1 MLLIIAYT
9 FILFAKHR
17 FTTKTNLHAIKMPDS
32 IPPHTMNMQLIP
44 LSDTPNPPKTLL
56 EKYIIDGN
64 DMRPSNG
71 TEEQPSHIALLH
83 EKFEVLQQ
91 LNSNQISLLEKIE
104 KIRCDY
110 RHIVHVGNEI
120 NEIQCYSI
128 RAGGLMDQW
137 NA

>member
-1 MLLIIAYT
+1 
-9 FILFAKHR
+9 
-17 FTTKTNLHAIKMPDS
+17 
-32 IPPHTMNMQLIP
+32 
-44 LSDTPNPPKTLL
+44 
-56 EKYIIDGN
+56 
-64 DMRPSNG
+64 MRQSNG

-110 RHIVHVGNEI
+110 RHIVPVGNEI